1 MLKVPNS
8 NKISPINRTE
18 MHMNKKENRDI
29 KSKPIRNNISFDE
42 ILNKKI
48 EELNFLKG
56 SKNER

>member
-18 MHMNKKENRDI
+18 MYMNKKENRDI

>member
-1 MLKVPNS
+1 MLKVSNS

-18 MHMNKKENRDI
+18 MHMNKKENRYI